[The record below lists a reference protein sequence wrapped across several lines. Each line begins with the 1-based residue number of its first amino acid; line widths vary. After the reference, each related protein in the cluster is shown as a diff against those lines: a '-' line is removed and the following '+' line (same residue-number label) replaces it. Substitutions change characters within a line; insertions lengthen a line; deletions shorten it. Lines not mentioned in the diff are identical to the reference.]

1 MSGRHSVRPD
11 PGTRFEFEDRKRS
24 VSAQHT
30 PRQNRL
36 LATLPVQDYERL
48 LANLELVPLP
58 LGWTIHGAG
67 DREKYLYFLT
77 GGIVSRFHVTES
89 GASAEFAITGNEG
102 MIGVA
107 SFLGG
112 ESTPSQAV
120 VLSAGYSYRLATDVL
135 KKEFEHDGPLP
146 HLLLRYAQ
154 ALIVQIGQIA
164 VCNRHHSL
172 QQRLCRWILSCLDRL
187 PSNELTITQEL
198 IADRLGVRRVG
209 VTRAAGKLNEAGLIR
224 SSRGHIEVLDR
235 PQLEAQACE
244 CYAVVK
250 RAYDRLTRPRATAG
264 NAGVHGTYGHCRAH
278 LGEEDLAN
286 AAST

>member
-11 PGTRFEFEDRKRS
+11 AGTRFAFKAWES
-24 VSAQHT
+24 AAAQHT
-30 PRQNRL
+30 PRQNHL
-36 LATLPVQDYERL
+36 LATLPLKDYERL
-48 LANLELVPLP
+48 LPHLEPVPLP
-58 LGWTIHGAG
+58 LGWTVHAAG
-67 DREKYLYFLT
+67 NREKHLYFLT
-77 GGIVSRFHVTES
+77 AGIVSRSYLTEN

-112 ESTPSQAV
+112 ERTPSQAV
-120 VLSAGYSYRLATDVL
+120 VLSAGYSYRLTADLL

-209 VTRAAGKLNEAGLIR
+209 VTTAAGKLNEAGLVR
-224 SSRGHIEVLDR
+224 CSRGHIEVLDR

-250 RAYDRLTRPRATAG
+250 RAYDRLLRPKSTAG
-264 NAGVHGTYGHCRAH
+264 NAGVHGTYGHCRTH
-278 LGEEDLAN
+278 LGEEDLAY
-286 AAST
+286 ATST